1 MIVPIKQIITENKF
15 FDNIASG
22 KSNVKYNTK
31 DFQKDK
37 NIAKFSLKTGMAG
50 GILGGVTDGYWD
62 GDSINDDG
70 TIDKEATGNG
80 MILGALAGGLGTLG
94 YGLNNNHKVITKEN
108 LNKTKNFTKDK
119 FTSLKNKFTK

>member
-15 FDNIASG
+15 FWQYSFWKI
-22 KSNVKYNTK
+22 KC
-31 DFQKDK
+31 F
-37 NIAKFSLKTGMAG
+37 
-50 GILGGVTDGYWD
+50 
-62 GDSINDDG
+62 NDDG

-80 MILGALAGGLGTLG
+80 MAIGALAGGLGTLG
-94 YGLNNNHKVITKEN
+94 YGLNNNYKVIIKEN

>member
-50 GILGGVTDGYWD
+50 GILGGAADGYWD

-80 MILGALAGGLGTLG
+80 MTIGALAGGLGTLG

>member
-1 MIVPIKQIITENKF
+1 MV
-15 FDNIASG
+15 
-22 KSNVKYNTK
+22 
-31 DFQKDK
+31 
-37 NIAKFSLKTGMAG
+37 
-50 GILGGVTDGYWD
+50 GGVTDGYWD

-80 MILGALAGGLGTLG
+80 MVIGALAGGLGTLG

>member
-1 MIVPIKQIITENKF
+1 MIVPIKQIITENNF

-22 KSNVKYNTK
+22 KSNIKYNTK

-37 NIAKFSLKTGMAG
+37 NIGKFSLKTGMAG
-50 GILGGVTDGYWD
+50 GILGGVADGYWD

-80 MILGALAGGLGTLG
+80 MAIGALASGLGTLG